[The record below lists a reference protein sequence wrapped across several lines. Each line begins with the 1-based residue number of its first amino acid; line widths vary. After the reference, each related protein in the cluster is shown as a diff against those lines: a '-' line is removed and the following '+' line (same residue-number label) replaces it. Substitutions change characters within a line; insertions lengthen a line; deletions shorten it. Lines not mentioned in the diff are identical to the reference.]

1 MINLKHYSKIIY
13 IWAIAL
19 LIAAFFVA
27 NVEIG
32 PETSIISVI
41 FIISLAIPSFA
52 AVVMW
57 LGWRKGL
64 ALIAAL
70 SAYALVLETLAILT
84 GIPYSEFY
92 YNELIGT
99 KIFGTTPFTVPFAWL
114 PLFIGSLYLASEL
127 KIKNKKLGLGS
138 IIVLSTIL
146 VVITD
151 LVLDPGAVAL
161 QFWVWKDPGIFYGVP
176 LMNFIGW
183 VLTGFLASLIAVGL
197 LGSRVKEKK
206 PEALASSLLL
216 IMFFWSGICIYLN
229 LIIPAF
235 IGIGLIIFII
245 YSTKGRIG
253 NFEI

>member
-1 MINLKHYSKIIY
+1 M
-13 IWAIAL
+13 WAIAL

-41 FIISLAIPSFA
+41 FIISLAIPSFT

-161 QFWVWKDPGIFYGVP
+161 QFWVWKDQGIFYDVP

-197 LGSRVKEKK
+197 LGSRVREKK

-229 LIIPAF
+229 LIIPAL

>member
-1 MINLKHYSKIIY
+1 MRDYSKIIY

-41 FIISLAIPSFA
+41 FIISLAIPSFT

-161 QFWVWKDPGIFYGVP
+161 QFWVWKDQGIFYDVP

-197 LGSRVKEKK
+197 LGSRVREKK

-229 LIIPAF
+229 LIIPAL

>member
-1 MINLKHYSKIIY
+1 MKDYSKIIY

-41 FIISLAIPSFA
+41 FIISLAIPSFT

-161 QFWVWKDPGIFYGVP
+161 QFWVWKDQGIFYDVP

-197 LGSRVKEKK
+197 LGSRVREKK

-229 LIIPAF
+229 LIIPAL